1 MKIGKRKDE
10 LGGSLYYSLFGESGA
25 NVPNPDL
32 YEVKD
37 QIYAITDC
45 IDNKLIE
52 SCHDISDGGLAV
64 ALSEMSFKN
73 NIGCKVSLNESLRS
87 DEILFSETGG
97 FIMEIITANL
107 ESVMDIFSKYN
118 INFFNIGK
126 TGGDNIIVNN
136 ILNVG
141 INQAKE
147 SWENG
152 LSSKL

>member
-1 MKIGKRKDE
+1 M
-10 LGGSLYYSLFGESGA
+10 
-25 NVPNPDL
+25 
-32 YEVKD
+32 
-37 QIYAITDC
+37 C
-45 IDNKLIE
+45 IRDR
-52 SCHDISDGGLAV
+52 
-64 ALSEMSFKN
+64 SEMSFKN

-97 FIMEIITANL
+97 FIMEIINAKL
-107 ESVMDIFSKYN
+107 ESVIDIFSKYN
-118 INFFNIGK
+118 LNLFNIGK

>member
-1 MKIGKRKDE
+1 
-10 LGGSLYYSLFGESGA
+10 
-25 NVPNPDL
+25 
-32 YEVKD
+32 
-37 QIYAITDC
+37 
-45 IDNKLIE
+45 
-52 SCHDISDGGLAV
+52 
-64 ALSEMSFKN
+64 
-73 NIGCKVSLNESLRS
+73 
-87 DEILFSETGG
+87 
-97 FIMEIITANL
+97 MEIITANL